1 MLKET
6 EKFLIRNI
14 DNIEGKTLA
23 VAYSGGIDSQVML
36 NLAYRLK
43 EKLSF
48 NLIII
53 HVNYNL
59 RGEDSINDEL
69 FARSMAKKYNI
80 EIYVKEIKPNS
91 YDGKNVQLEARNDRY
106 NFFKELY
113 NKKIYDYLLI
123 AHNRDDLAETIIY
136 RMIKGAGTN
145 VYKSLREKNG
155 YILRPILNFYRK
167 NIEVYAKNNNLE
179 HREDY
184 SNKKNYYARNKI
196 RNLIIPMLEEINT
209 KAKTNIIRFA
219 KRSYDESTILRKK
232 TNLLY
237 KKNISNNN
245 KTLNIEKIKDM
256 NDIFTSR
263 IIIKLLAKNNIEIT
277 EKRVSEIIN
286 IIKSKNNNI
295 KLRLDNF
302 YLIKDYD
309 FINIKSIEKLSDQN
323 IDNDY
328 IKIEKDG
335 IYNFLDKEVEIK
347 TILNKNINYKDNF
360 YIKRKYPII
369 IRKRRYGDI
378 LFAYPHNRK
387 KSLRKIFIDLKLSY
401 RKEKIP
407 VITSEDDNNILALYL
422 EPYGLNRISNEAACS
437 KKDEYILEIK
447 FNKKEDTDKWHFL
460 LMKE

>member
-91 YDGKNVQLEARNDRY
+91 YDGKNIQLEARNDRY

-113 NKKIYDYLLI
+113 DKKIYDYLLI
-123 AHNRDDLAETIIY
+123 AHNKDDLAETIIY

-145 VYKSLREKNG
+145 LYKSLREKKS

-167 NIEVYAKNNNLE
+167 DIEVYAKNNNLE

-209 KAKTNIIRFA
+209 KAKDNIISFS
-219 KRSYDESTILRKK
+219 KRIYKETYFLRKTVNK
-232 TNLLY
+232 LY
-237 KKNISNNN
+237 KENISNNN
-245 KTLNIEKIKDM
+245 KSLNIEKIK
-256 NDIFTSR
+256 NINTAFKQK
-263 IIIKLLAKNNIEIT
+263 IVIKFLAKNNIEIT
-277 EKRVSEIIN
+277 EKRVLEILK
-286 IIKSKNNNI
+286 IIKSNKPNI

-302 YLIKDYD
+302 YLIKEYN
-309 FINIKSIEKLSDQN
+309 FINIKN
-323 IDNDY
+323 IDKINKNTNY

-335 IYNFLDKEVEIK
+335 IYNFFNNAIEIK
-347 TILNKNINYKDNF
+347 TILNKNINYKDKI
-360 YIKRKYPII
+360 YIKVNYPLIVRSKKESDFI
-369 IRKRRYGDI
+369 NT
-378 LFAYPHNRK
+378 YPNGNK
-387 KSLRKIFIDLKLSY
+387 KTLRKIFIDLKIPLY
-401 RKEKIP
+401 EREKIP
-407 VITSEDDNNILALYL
+407 IITSENDDNILALYL
-422 EPYGLNRISNEAACS
+422 KPYGLNRISDKAAVNEN
-437 KKDEYILEIK
+437 DEYILEIN
-447 FNKKEDTDKWHFL
+447 FYNK
-460 LMKE
+460 